1 MRHFFEKAQEMAEQ
15 DTVTKTN
22 QSEVSSN
29 NTGNVLFVDDKW
41 PLLL

>member
-22 QSEVSSN
+22 QNEVSSN
-29 NTGNVLFVDDKW
+29 TTGNVLFVDDKW